1 MVKSSKFIIF
11 TYLYILIF
19 ISNAWAIESAAHK
32 VEVAKCLG
40 IIMTIKNNSLFDQIN
55 IKASKILDLYL
66 EKILR
71 LDIGSIMM
79 KEMSEEGANYIYKE
93 LNNANPDKLD
103 KVLNKC
109 ISTFRI
115 G

>member
-1 MVKSSKFIIF
+1 MVKSAKFIIF
-11 TYLYILIF
+11 IYLYFLIF
-19 ISNAWAIESAAHK
+19 ISNAWSIESAAHK

-40 IIMTIKNNSLFDQIN
+40 MIMTIKNNSSFDQIN
-55 IKASKILDLYL
+55 IKANKILDLYL

-71 LDIGSIMM
+71 FDIGSIMM

-93 LNNANPDKLD
+93 LNTTNPEKFDKI
-103 KVLNKC
+103 LNKC